1 MESHRERG
9 GLGTG
14 VSLLL
19 FLIFLPLGV
28 AQRGGG
34 RTSARFETFQIYLGW
49 RKFNLKWRL
58 RYNGSLRYSAT
69 RPHPSPP
76 QLISTLPPPPFPTY
90 FSFIHTAPCVRV
102 SPSFEIQNAVA
113 GAGAF
118 KENSVAWDII
128 DKRETGR
135 SFNIIRQIVDL
146 CATNFYDRKE
156 LKQMFIFALLNIS
169 NNLIFV
175 FVVFIIEILM

>member
-1 MESHRERG
+1 MESHRQGEGRVGGGRG
-9 GLGTG
+9 GG
-14 VSLLL
+14 VRHGGFPLTFPHLLT
-19 FLIFLPLGV
+19 PLGV

-69 RPHPSPP
+69 LPHHPSPP

-90 FSFIHTAPCVRV
+90 FSFIHTVPCVSACRHL
-102 SPSFEIQNAVA
+102 SKYKMPQLARELLKRIPWRGILSI
-113 GAGAF
+113 
-118 KENSVAWDII
+118 KE
-128 DKRETGR
+128 KTGR

-146 CATNFYDRKE
+146 CSTFYVFRKR
-156 LKQMFIFALLNIS
+156 IFT
-169 NNLIFV
+169 
-175 FVVFIIEILM
+175 IEKSETDVSFQYI